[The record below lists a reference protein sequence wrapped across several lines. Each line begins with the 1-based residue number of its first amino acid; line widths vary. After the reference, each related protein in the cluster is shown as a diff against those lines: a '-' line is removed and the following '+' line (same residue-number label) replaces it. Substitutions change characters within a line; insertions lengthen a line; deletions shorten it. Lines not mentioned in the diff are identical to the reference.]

1 VTTNSRFIQNS
12 AKHSN
17 RECDVVRSDMYL
29 HDNDAVTVIEL
40 LGLDTEHMSNEAL
53 EVEGA
58 YVLLQEK
65 ESSIDELKQ
74 AFAVFDVNGDGF
86 ISATE
91 LMSVMSKLRL
101 EEGLEME
108 DFERMIGAYDKDFDG
123 KINFQDFKLLLED
136 ST

>member
-1 VTTNSRFIQNS
+1 VKQ
-12 AKHSN
+12 SN
-17 RECDVVRSDMYL
+17 KERDDVCCDMYL
-29 HDNDAVTVIEL
+29 HDTDAITVIEV
-40 LGLDTEHMSNEAL
+40 LGLDTDHMSSEAL

-65 ESSIDELKQ
+65 ESSLDELKQ
-74 AFAVFDVNGDGF
+74 AFSVFDVNGDGF
-86 ISATE
+86 ISAIE

-123 KINFQDFKLLLED
+123 KINFEDFKLLLED
-136 ST
+136 AT

>member
-1 VTTNSRFIQNS
+1 
-12 AKHSN
+12 
-17 RECDVVRSDMYL
+17 MYL
-29 HDNDAVTVIEL
+29 HDTDAITVIEV
-40 LGLDTEHMSNEAL
+40 LGLDTDHMSSEAL

-65 ESSIDELKQ
+65 ESSLDELKQ
-74 AFAVFDVNGDGF
+74 AFSVFDVNGNGF
-86 ISATE
+86 ISAIE

-123 KINFQDFKLLLED
+123 KINFEDFKLLLED
-136 ST
+136 AT